1 MGKHKFSITK
11 NPGGGKPLQEL
22 SGPLW
27 PGGPTA
33 EKMLEVSEKMF
44 RDLPKKTP
52 EEIKAEL
59 NQLEDFVGFMTE
71 HPDVKPV
78 EGTPGEY
85 SANRPVHELLGEYQR
100 TRKPR
105 H

>member
-33 EKMLEVSEKMF
+33 EKMLEVCEEEFPK
-44 RDLPKKTP
+44 LPKKTP
-52 EEIKAEL
+52 DEIEAEL

-71 HPDVKPV
+71 HADVEPV
-78 EGTPGEY
+78 KGTPDEY
-85 SANRPVHELLGEYQR
+85 VSGRPVHDLLGEYRR